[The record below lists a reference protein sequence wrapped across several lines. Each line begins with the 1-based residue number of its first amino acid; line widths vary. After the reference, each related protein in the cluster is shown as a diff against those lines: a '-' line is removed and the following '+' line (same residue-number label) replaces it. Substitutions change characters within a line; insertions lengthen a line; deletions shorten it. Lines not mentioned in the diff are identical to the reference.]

1 MMDKPADKRTDQ
13 RVNPPPQTDIRIAV
27 QGVSCELC
35 NISEYGLGVRV
46 ETPTAYHLGQR
57 IDDIRMSISGSHYR
71 LRGSIAHITRTI
83 SGSVLGIR
91 LEINSIE
98 EYRFIADVKKR
109 WSH

>member
-1 MMDKPADKRTDQ
+1 MDKHNEKRGDQ
-13 RVNPPPQTDIRIAV
+13 RVNPPSQTDIRVTV
-27 QGVSCELC
+27 QGVACELC
-35 NISEYGLGVRV
+35 NISDYGLGVQI

-57 IDDIRMSISGSHYR
+57 IEDIRLSVAGRQYR

-83 SGSVLGIR
+83 SGNVLGIR

-98 EYRFIADVKKR
+98 EYQLIVDVKKS